1 MRYTVGMTIKAEID
15 AADME
20 EAFRKLL
27 REVEPPIE
35 AGLSGIGLEKVRF
48 EREFCHTAHE

>member
-1 MRYTVGMTIKAEID
+1 MRYTVGMTIKAEIV

-20 EAFRKLL
+20 EAFRRLL
-27 REVEPPIE
+27 REIEPPVE
-35 AGLSGIGLEKVRF
+35 AGLSGIGLERVRF